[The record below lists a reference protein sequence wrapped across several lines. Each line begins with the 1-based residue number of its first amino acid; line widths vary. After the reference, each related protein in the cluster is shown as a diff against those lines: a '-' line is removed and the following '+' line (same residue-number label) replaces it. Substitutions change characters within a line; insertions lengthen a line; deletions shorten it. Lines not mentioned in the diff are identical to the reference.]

1 MFEKSKLPTARD
13 KKKEMVEKLEMVTT
27 NWNIVTKSP
36 VAKDKNKMVEKSEMI
51 IFKSDNVTKP
61 STARDKEKMIEDTMH
76 NNESDKLP

>member
-36 VAKDKNKMVEKSEMI
+36 EAKDKNKILEKSEI
-51 IFKSDNVTKP
+51 IITKSDNVTEL
-61 STARDKEKMIEDTMH
+61 STAREKKKMLENTMH